1 MSLTRIAD
9 AFGRIGEQLYGETE
23 FDVLGQHEHSRAGMV
38 MPDVQGGL
46 QPLVGMRRRKPD
58 VDDDDIRHL
67 VAQSP
72 TKLASISGGTHCR
85 RRTRC
90 RSR

>member
-1 MSLTRIAD
+1 
-9 AFGRIGEQLYGETE
+9 
-23 FDVLGQHEHSRAGMV
+23 

-72 TKLASISGGTHCR
+72 TKLIGISASGDDVEVGVGK
-85 RRTRC
+85 
-90 RSR
+90 